1 MPQISNIVEQFG
13 TYARTWV
20 YVGNR
25 ELNQTESTWLVE
37 QVISFTN
44 TWQTHGKPMNATG
57 FVFSN
62 RALVLVANEDG
73 VKASGC
79 SMDKINHFV
88 KQMGAAL
95 EINFFDRMQTL
106 VFEDDQWTSSRFN
119 PNEIRPVI
127 SAATLELAHFL
138 I

>member
-62 RALVLVANEDG
+62 RNTNIKKLFTEKSGVTGFDG
-73 VKASGC
+73 
-79 SMDKINHFV
+79 
-88 KQMGAAL
+88 L
-95 EINFFDRMQTL
+95 
-106 VFEDDQWTSSRFN
+106 
-119 PNEIRPVI
+119 
-127 SAATLELAHFL
+127 
-138 I
+138 

>member
-1 MPQISNIVEQFG
+1 MPQISSIAEQFG

-20 YVGNR
+20 FVGDR
-25 ELNQTESTWLVE
+25 TLNQTESTWLVE

-44 TWQTHGKPMNATG
+44 SWQTHGKPMNATG
-57 FVFSN
+57 FVFSS

-88 KQMGAAL
+88 KQVGAAL
-95 EINFFDRMQTL
+95 QINFFDRMQTL
-106 VFEDDQWTSSRFN
+106 VLEDDQWTSSRFD
-119 PNEIRPVI
+119 PKEIRPVI